1 MGLGV
6 SVGDIGEEF
15 EDRGDGCE
23 NGVRIVTLRVR
34 GDPPSTYEDKFTHEG
49 LLKRFINTL
58 PIPQAR

>member
-23 NGVRIVTLRVR
+23 NGVR